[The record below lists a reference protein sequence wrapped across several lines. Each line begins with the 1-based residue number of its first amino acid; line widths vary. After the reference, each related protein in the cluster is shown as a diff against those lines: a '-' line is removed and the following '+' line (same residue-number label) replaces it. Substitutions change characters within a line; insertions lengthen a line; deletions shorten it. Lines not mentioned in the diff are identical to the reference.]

1 MDLPPDV
8 EAMKIDP
15 ATNEARQEL
24 DAYRVALEGGQ
35 SVGADPR
42 LEERL
47 LALLDEKSFPGAFL
61 TQAKRLA
68 ELCRKIHTGDV
79 DSATSRARLAEGLS
93 KLLARW
99 PVAVSSLEVQN
110 VPPPPSPPSSI
121 SDMESSQG
129 GNELITV
136 FLQGQQDRLQEF
148 EALVLEKEKGNAGA
162 LPRLL
167 GLLHNLKG
175 EYGVLGFSEWADL
188 IHGVESLLT
197 EDRLLTDDLLQLV
210 DALTLQASELGKGS
224 LHPVPPAFRTY
235 LGRPDPVVATPVAA
249 PVEVGPSHEE
259 HPDQK
264 ADSRADSKS
273 DSAGSVEGSM
283 APWIQD
289 PSFLVD
295 FQTESLEHIR
305 AIEIALLRLETSP
318 SAEDALHSAF
328 RAFHTIKGL
337 ASFLKLGAIRKLSHA
352 AESVL
357 DLVRRRELVLCSAHV
372 DVLLVATDALRHAI
386 AGLDTS
392 APQKRGEPRELVSQN
407 IMDKLL
413 HPETVDTTPSRSD
426 AHGPEATL
434 GTILVQDGSVT
445 ETTIG
450 LALQIQSHGDD
461 RPLGEILVTELQVPA
476 KDVGQALG
484 QQARARQESA
494 AARAAEDSAA
504 SEAKAPKEPG
514 KEPSAAVEDSIRVP
528 VDRLDQLI
536 DAIGESVIAQ
546 SMVFGDPL
554 VVGARDLALEKKMAS
569 AAMML
574 RRIQELSMSL
584 RMVAIRQTFQK
595 MSRLVRDLSRK
606 QGKLVDLELDGEATE
621 LDKTVVENIGD
632 PLVHMVRNS
641 VDHGLETAEQ
651 RRAAGKPERG
661 RIVLRA
667 FHKAGSVHVEIEDDG
682 RGLNRARILEKA
694 VAAGIVKPGQDVPDQ
709 DVWRL
714 IFHPGLSTAEKV
726 TDISGRGV
734 GMDVVKRNIESLRG
748 TIDIRSTEGRG
759 TCFTIRLPL
768 TLAIIGGM
776 VIRVGPER
784 YIIPTLSVHATLRP
798 TPDQISTVK
807 GKGELLNLRGELLPL
822 IRLHDQ
828 FDLGRE
834 QEIHEGV
841 VLVVE
846 DAMGRKTGLA
856 ADEILDQQQVVVK
869 TLGAGVSSQGLTGAA
884 IMNDGTVSLILDVA
898 GVVRAAR
905 CE

>member
-1 MDLPPDV
+1 
-8 EAMKIDP
+8 MKQDP
-15 ATNEARQEL
+15 TADQVRDEL
-24 DAYRVALEGGQ
+24 ERYRAALESGQ
-35 SVGADPR
+35 GTGADTR
-42 LEERL
+42 LEESL
-47 LALLDEKSFPGAFL
+47 LSLLDRKSYPGAFL
-61 TQAKRLA
+61 TQVKRLA
-68 ELCRKIHTGDV
+68 ELCRKIQTGEAD
-79 DSATSRARLAEGLS
+79 AQAARPRLAEGMA

-99 PVAVSSLEVQN
+99 PGPGTGGIDA
-110 VPPPPSPPSSI
+110 PPPPPPLPPSSMT
-121 SDMESSQG
+121 DAPTTHG
-129 GNELITV
+129 AGDLVAV

-148 EALVLEKEKGNAGA
+148 EALVLEKEKGAVGA

-175 EYGVLGFSEWADL
+175 EYGVLGFGQWADL
-188 IHGVESLLT
+188 IHGVESLLS
-197 EDRLLTDDLLQLV
+197 EDKLLTDDLLQLV
-210 DALTLQASELGKGS
+210 DALTQQATDLARGD
-224 LHPVPPAFRTY
+224 LPAVPPSLRGY
-235 LGRPDPVVATPVAA
+235 LGPVRPVQVEAPPKLPSAGKDDFDAA
-249 PVEVGPSHEE
+249 VPGAAV
-259 HPDQK
+259 PDAGK
-264 ADSRADSKS
+264 DTKTDSRSE
-273 DSAGSVEGSM
+273 SAGSVGGSM

-289 PSFLVD
+289 PSFLAD
-295 FQTESLEHIR
+295 FQNECLEHVR
-305 AIEIALLRLETSP
+305 AIEIALLRLETTP
-318 SAEDALHSAF
+318 TAEDALHSAF

-357 DLVRRRELVLCSAHV
+357 DLVRKRELVLCSAHV

-386 AGLDTS
+386 SGIDTTS
-392 APQKRGEPRELVSQN
+392 PAANASGVKELVSKA

-413 HPETVDTTPSRSD
+413 HPETVEVAPSVVDSP
-426 AHGPEATL
+426 APEANL
-434 GTILVQDGSVT
+434 GSILVKDGSVT
-445 ETTIG
+445 EATIG
-450 LALQIQSHGDD
+450 LALEIQAHGDD
-461 RPLGEILVTELQVPA
+461 RPLGEILVTELAVPA

-484 QQARARQESA
+484 QQARARQENT
-494 AARAAEDSAA
+494 AARIAEERPSEPA
-504 SEAKAPKEPG
+504 SG
-514 KEPSAAVEDSIRVP
+514 KEIAKETGAAVEDSIRVP

-554 VVGARDLALEKKMAS
+554 LVAARNLALEKKMAS

-682 RGLNRARILEKA
+682 RGLNRSRILEKA
-694 VAAGIVKPGQDVPDQ
+694 LAAGIVRPGQDLPDHE
-709 DVWRL
+709 VWRL

-734 GMDVVKRNIESLRG
+734 GMDVVKRNIETLRG
-748 TIDIRSTEGRG
+748 TIDIRSTEGKG

-776 VIRVGPER
+776 VIRVGSER

-807 GKGELLNLRGELLPL
+807 GKGEVLNLRGELLPV

-828 FDLGRE
+828 FLLARE
-834 QEIHEGV
+834 REIHEGV

-846 DAMGRKTGLA
+846 DAMGRKTGLV

-869 TLGAGVSSQGLTGAA
+869 SLGAGVSSQGLTGAA

-898 GVVRAAR
+898 GVVRLAR
-905 CE
+905 EE